1 MHMLFFSRLLFPDVG
16 EPVVWSKIIWWGIV
30 STLVI
35 YAIGDLFDQVKVKKW
50 EHIGWSLVEHRD
62 GRTGGKDMRNSEL

>member
-1 MHMLFFSRLLFPDVG
+1 MHTLFFSRLLFPDAR

-35 YAIGDLFDQVKVKKW
+35 DAIGDLIDQVKVKKW
-50 EHIGWSLVEHRD
+50 EHIG
-62 GRTGGKDMRNSEL
+62 